1 MDRRD
6 VIQMLYDKPRIA
18 GFQFD
23 KLWHPPMSYYI
34 TQQDVLE
41 IYNISRSAKLNA
53 LPLKKYGMVDEI
65 LKRRGFTRLHAGTNR
80 LVYKSE
86 YDSSICLKIG
96 IDIVGREANVGEYH
110 TQELLKPFCT
120 KVFEVTPCGT
130 VAMVERVNPI
140 KNRFQ
145 FEDVGDIIFNI
156 IIMQFAGIVLED
168 VGTNFFMNWG
178 IREGFG
184 PVVLDFPYA
193 YEADITKL
201 HCIQKD
207 KLGVQCDGLIDYD
220 DGLNNIICNKC
231 GTRYTA
237 RELRKYY
244 SSRHKTKETKSQ
256 NEKGEIRMAFKT
268 QVRILD
274 KTTGEY
280 KVYGNPF
287 ESNKG
292 FKNINGRR
300 VYPTPPKPF
309 ESQGFVSK
317 VVRPQKTTMA
327 EALEEA
333 FEKKDAQDET
343 YTLELVDISEEKI
356 DDDYK
361 MKVYTCPKGPENF
374 IFHNDI
380 DIHRSDID
388 GEVEVNPDQENLIDT
403 EISEIETQTP
413 LTTHTSN
420 LHDEEDY
427 IEESDEDDVDY
438 ELNITDKQKEAVD
451 RAYEEIIDEALRQVN
466 DPDMLTNK
474 EVNKCVR
481 ICCAHIIRN
490 CKNINKKDIKEYIR
504 YRIINDTSSERNIDN
519 F

>member
-1 MDRRD
+1 MDRRG

-34 TQQDVLE
+34 SQQDVIE

-207 KLGVQCDGLIDYD
+207 KLGVQCNGLIDYD

-244 SSRHKTKETKSQ
+244 SSRHKAKEIKSQ
-256 NEKGEIRMAFKT
+256 NEKGEIRMAFRT

-274 KTTGEY
+274 KNTGEY

-292 FKNINGRR
+292 FKNSNGRR
-300 VYPTPPKPF
+300 VYPTPPMPF

-317 VVRPQKTTMA
+317 VVRPQNTMA
-327 EALEEA
+327 KAFEEA
-333 FEKKDAQDET
+333 KKAKE
-343 YTLELVDISEEKI
+343 EESVDII
-356 DDDYK
+356 DDSI
-361 MKVYTCPKGPENF
+361 KG
-374 IFHNDI
+374 IGD
-380 DIHRSDID
+380 SDIT
-388 GEVEVNPDQENLIDT
+388 GEVEVSEEEQKDIISE
-403 EISEIETQTP
+403 EISEIEAQTP
-413 LTTHTSN
+413 LTTYVEPVEN
-420 LHDEEDY
+420 LDE
-427 IEESDEDDVDY
+427 EDDVDY
-438 ELNITDKQKEAVD
+438 ELNISDKQKAAVD
-451 RAYEEIIDEALRQVN
+451 RAYEEIIDEALKEVN

>member
-23 KLWHPPMSYYI
+23 KLWHPSMSYYI

-86 YDSSICLKIG
+86 YDSSICLKVG
-96 IDIVGREANVGEYH
+96 IDIVGREANVGEYY

-130 VAMVERVNPI
+130 VAMVERVNAI
-140 KNRFQ
+140 KNRYQ
-145 FEDVGDIIFNI
+145 FEDVADIIFNI

-193 YEADITKL
+193 YEADIRKL
-201 HCIQKD
+201 HCIQRD
-207 KLGVQCDGLIDYD
+207 KMGVPCDGLIDYD

-244 SSRHKTKETKSQ
+244 SSRHKTKEIKSQ
-256 NEKGEIRMAFKT
+256 NEKGEIRMAFRT
-268 QVRILD
+268 QVRKLD
-274 KTTGEY
+274 KNTGEY

-292 FKNINGRR
+292 FKNSNGRR

-317 VVRPQKTTMA
+317 VVRPQKTSMA
-327 EALEEA
+327 EAFEEA
-333 FEKKDAQDET
+333 KNKTYKTEIVDSAKTDDKDPVYDTKGIDNA
-343 YTLELVDISEEKI
+343 DITGEVKVSEEEQK
-356 DDDYK
+356 
-361 MKVYTCPKGPENF
+361 
-374 IFHNDI
+374 DI
-380 DIHRSDID
+380 
-388 GEVEVNPDQENLIDT
+388 VNE
-403 EISEIETQTP
+403 EISEIEAQTP
-413 LTTHTSN
+413 LTTHVEPVEN
-420 LHDEEDY
+420 LDTAEQNDEGCEDEE
-427 IEESDEDDVDY
+427 EDVDY
-438 ELNITDKQKEAVD
+438 ELNITDEQKAAVD
-451 RAYEEIIDEALRQVN
+451 RAYEEIIDEALREVN

-481 ICCAHIIRN
+481 ICCAYIVRN
-490 CKNINKKDIKEYIR
+490 CRNINKKDIKEYIR
-504 YRIINDTSSERNIDN
+504 YRITNDTSSEANIDN

>member
-1 MDRRD
+1 MDRRG

-34 TQQDVLE
+34 SQQDVIE

-193 YEADITKL
+193 YEADITKFVEVMYYNMKSNHKQTML
-201 HCIQKD
+201 KRLRADAGLSQMMLAEKADVSIRQIQLFEQQKRD
-207 KLGVQCDGLIDYD
+207 I
-220 DGLNNIICNKC
+220 NK
-231 GTRYTA
+231 T
-237 RELRKYY
+237 
-244 SSRHKTKETKSQ
+244 S
-256 NEKGEIRMAFKT
+256 
-268 QVRILD
+268 
-274 KTTGEY
+274 
-280 KVYGNPF
+280 
-287 ESNKG
+287 
-292 FKNINGRR
+292 
-300 VYPTPPKPF
+300 
-309 ESQGFVSK
+309 
-317 VVRPQKTTMA
+317 A
-327 EALEEA
+327 E
-333 FEKKDAQDET
+333 
-343 YTLELVDISEEKI
+343 TLEKLSK
-356 DDDYK
+356 
-361 MKVYTCPKGPENF
+361 
-374 IFHNDI
+374 
-380 DIHRSDID
+380 
-388 GEVEVNPDQENLIDT
+388 
-403 EISEIETQTP
+403 
-413 LTTHTSN
+413 
-420 LHDEEDY
+420 
-427 IEESDEDDVDY
+427 
-438 ELNITDKQKEAVD
+438 
-451 RAYEEIIDEALRQVN
+451 AL
-466 DPDMLTNK
+466 
-474 EVNKCVR
+474 
-481 ICCAHIIRN
+481 N
-490 CKNINKKDIKEYIR
+490 CKMEDLLEKN
-504 YRIINDTSSERNIDN
+504 
-519 F
+519 

>member
-1 MDRRD
+1 MDRRG

-34 TQQDVLE
+34 SQQDVIE

-207 KLGVQCDGLIDYD
+207 KLGVQCNGLIDYD

-244 SSRHKTKETKSQ
+244 SSRHKAK
-256 NEKGEIRMAFKT
+256 
-268 QVRILD
+268 
-274 KTTGEY
+274 
-280 KVYGNPF
+280 
-287 ESNKG
+287 
-292 FKNINGRR
+292 
-300 VYPTPPKPF
+300 
-309 ESQGFVSK
+309 
-317 VVRPQKTTMA
+317 
-327 EALEEA
+327 
-333 FEKKDAQDET
+333 
-343 YTLELVDISEEKI
+343 
-356 DDDYK
+356 
-361 MKVYTCPKGPENF
+361 
-374 IFHNDI
+374 
-380 DIHRSDID
+380 
-388 GEVEVNPDQENLIDT
+388 
-403 EISEIETQTP
+403 
-413 LTTHTSN
+413 
-420 LHDEEDY
+420 
-427 IEESDEDDVDY
+427 
-438 ELNITDKQKEAVD
+438 
-451 RAYEEIIDEALRQVN
+451 
-466 DPDMLTNK
+466 
-474 EVNKCVR
+474 
-481 ICCAHIIRN
+481 
-490 CKNINKKDIKEYIR
+490 
-504 YRIINDTSSERNIDN
+504 
-519 F
+519 